1 METVMSKAAER
12 LLDWLPAIYRQ
23 RDDGSLRAL
32 LELIGGQLDDLDA
45 DLAQL
50 YDNWFIETCE
60 DWAVPYIGDLLGVTP
75 SFTPTLQDPA
85 RRAALLRSLVP
96 RQEVANTL
104 RARRRKGSFALLGD
118 LARDVAGWPA
128 QAVEFQRQ
136 LLITPSLHF
145 PHPERSTLPSLRNGE
160 ALSRL
165 SGPFNTLPRLAEA
178 RSPRAARHPGRY
190 GLGHVGLFLWRL
202 VTFPLDLAPAGNVEE
217 AGPQCFTFSVLGNDA
232 PLYVRPDAGASFPE
246 GRLPVRLSRTLL
258 RDHLPELYGKG
269 RSLCVWT
276 VPRLSPGVEPAPVSA
291 ATVRVANLRNWAYR
305 PERGQVAIDPH
316 LGRIVFHPAEPPTAL
331 WVSFSSAFSAELG
344 GGPYLRAGTTAAPSV
359 LRVKIDA
366 LPEDQ
371 DFYSTIENA
380 LDAWETQRETHPHIV
395 IELCD
400 HGAYTPQ
407 IDVTLRGGESLYLRA
422 ASGQRPSVFLLDRHR
437 NSADPFT
444 VRGDPERPGGCLKL
458 EGLLITGRAVHL
470 EGPLCEV
477 QIRHSTL
484 VPGWGLHS
492 DCEPTRPT
500 AASLELYRTAQL
512 RVEISHSILGSI
524 QVELD
529 EVRTEPI
536 VIELNDSILDA
547 TGEALEA
554 LGAPTWPYAHA
565 RLSLRRCTVFGQ
577 IQVERIDLIEDSLLV
592 GLLLVARRG
601 SGCVRYSSLLP
612 GSRTPRRTACQPD
625 RAEAAVREVWPVG
638 PGREQA
644 LEEARRRV
652 RPTFLSTRYGQPL
665 YARLRDDAPPEVQQ
679 GAQDEGEQGA
689 FHDLFEPQR
698 LRHLQLRLDEF
709 TPASIDASVLF
720 SDQEAP

>member
-12 LLDWLPAIYRQ
+12 LLEWLPAIYRQ

-32 LELIGGQLDDLDA
+32 LELIGEQLDDLDA

-136 LLITPSLHF
+136 LLIMPSLHF
-145 PHPERSTLPSLRNGE
+145 PHPERSTLPSLRHGE
-160 ALSRL
+160 VLSRL
-165 SGPFNTLPRLAEA
+165 SGPFNALPRLAEA
-178 RSPRAARHPGRY
+178 RSPRAARQPGRY

-232 PLYVRPDAGASFPE
+232 PLYVRPDGGTSFPE
-246 GRLPVRLSRTLL
+246 GRWPVRLSRTLL

-344 GGPYLRAGTTAAPSV
+344 GGLPHRLRPRHGRRMQPVALLQHSERRRRPPAGQPPIAA
-359 LRVKIDA
+359 
-366 LPEDQ
+366 
-371 DFYSTIENA
+371 
-380 LDAWETQRETHPHIV
+380 
-395 IELCD
+395 
-400 HGAYTPQ
+400 
-407 IDVTLRGGESLYLRA
+407 
-422 ASGQRPSVFLLDRHR
+422 
-437 NSADPFT
+437 
-444 VRGDPERPGGCLKL
+444 
-458 EGLLITGRAVHL
+458 GR
-470 EGPLCEV
+470 
-477 QIRHSTL
+477 
-484 VPGWGLHS
+484 
-492 DCEPTRPT
+492 
-500 AASLELYRTAQL
+500 
-512 RVEISHSILGSI
+512 
-524 QVELD
+524 
-529 EVRTEPI
+529 
-536 VIELNDSILDA
+536 
-547 TGEALEA
+547 
-554 LGAPTWPYAHA
+554 
-565 RLSLRRCTVFGQ
+565 LRR
-577 IQVERIDLIEDSLLV
+577 R
-592 GLLLVARRG
+592 
-601 SGCVRYSSLLP
+601 
-612 GSRTPRRTACQPD
+612 
-625 RAEAAVREVWPVG
+625 
-638 PGREQA
+638 
-644 LEEARRRV
+644 
-652 RPTFLSTRYGQPL
+652 
-665 YARLRDDAPPEVQQ
+665 
-679 GAQDEGEQGA
+679 
-689 FHDLFEPQR
+689 
-698 LRHLQLRLDEF
+698 
-709 TPASIDASVLF
+709 
-720 SDQEAP
+720 